1 MKKMLA
7 ALLALF
13 ISGMAM
19 AAEDAETN
27 VREAMAKLAPDLK
40 IDSVSASPVAGLYEV
55 VFGAEVL
62 YLTGDGKYLIQ
73 GSVVDTA
80 TRENLT
86 EAARSVGRVKILDSL
101 KEEDMVVFAPK
112 ETKHTVTIF
121 TDIDCGYCRKLHGEM
136 AQYNDLGIKVRYLA
150 YPRAGVGS
158 AAFEK
163 AEMVWCSEDQQ
174 KAMTIAK
181 AGLSLEDS
189 ITSGEL
195 KQKENC
201 NSPVS
206 DQYMAAR
213 ALNLSGTPAM
223 FLESGKLIPGYVPA
237 DRLISDLEK

>member
-1 MKKMLA
+1 MLA

-13 ISGMAM
+13 ISG
-19 AAEDAETN
+19 AAVAAGDAETT

-40 IDSVSASPVAGLYEV
+40 IDSVTASPIAGLYEV

-62 YLTGDGKYLIQ
+62 YVTGDGEYLIQ
-73 GSVVDTA
+73 GSVVNTA
-80 TRENLT
+80 TRENMT
-86 EAARSVGRVKILDSL
+86 EAARSVGRAKILKNL
-101 KEEDMVVFAPK
+101 REEDMVVFAPQ

-121 TDIDCGYCRKLHGEM
+121 TDIDCGYCRKLHNEM
-136 AQYNDLGIKVRYLA
+136 SQYNDLGIKVRYLA
-150 YPRAGVGS
+150 YPRAGIGS

-163 AEMVWCSEDQQ
+163 AEKVWCAEDQQ
-174 KAMTIAK
+174 KAMTMAK
-181 AGLSLEDS
+181 AGQSLDDG
-189 ITSGEL
+189 IKNGEL
-195 KQKENC
+195 KLKENC

-237 DRLISDLEK
+237 DRLIGDLEK